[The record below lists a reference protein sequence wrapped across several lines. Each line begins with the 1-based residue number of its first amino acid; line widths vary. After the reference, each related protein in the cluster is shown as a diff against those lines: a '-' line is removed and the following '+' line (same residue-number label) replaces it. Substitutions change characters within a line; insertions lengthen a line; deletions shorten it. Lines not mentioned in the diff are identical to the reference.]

1 MIFFLNIADVDFGSF
16 TQEFTLTRNAPEQC
30 FNVTIVDD
38 SILEIQEY
46 FRASITAVG
55 ELPQNATLNITEA
68 RVNIID
74 NESELTLG
82 SVEFDIFTSPSLLY
96 FTPSLLISL
105 PTSFSFPLFSFI
117 LSLLH
122 QLLELGSC
130 QRVSL

>member
-1 MIFFLNIADVDFGSF
+1 MDFGSF

-55 ELPQNATLNITEA
+55 ELPQEAALGITEA

-74 NESELTLG
+74 NESELNLG

-96 FTPSLLISL
+96 FTPSLSHLSHSPL
-105 PTSFSFPLFSFI
+105 PSPPPSFLSFSPFSP
-117 LSLLH
+117 
-122 QLLELGSC
+122 SC
-130 QRVSL
+130 

>member
-1 MIFFLNIADVDFGSF
+1 MIFFKNIADVDFGSF

-55 ELPQNATLNITEA
+55 ELPQEASLGITEA

-82 SVEFDIFTSPSLLY
+82 SVEFDIFTSPSLPL
-96 FTPSLLISL
+96 SL

-117 LSLLH
+117 LSLLP

-130 QRVSL
+130 QRVSS